1 MDFDDTRDEHE
12 FRLLVRSYLE
22 STFPRRP
29 PGSGGGRIYH
39 EGDEAA
45 WIADAKATQLRLY
58 EDGWAGITWPRQYGG
73 RGGTSIQNSI
83 WNQEVVDFDVN
94 VGSFAMGI
102 GMAGPTIMAH
112 GTDDQKHRYLAP
124 MLSGQEFWVQ
134 LFSEP
139 GAGSDLANIGTK
151 AVRDGDDFVITG
163 QKVWTSSAQF
173 GDFGILLA
181 RTNPDAPKHRGIT
194 YFLVDMSSPG
204 IDIRP
209 LVQIT
214 GARHFSEVF
223 LDDVRV
229 PRSAVLGEVDGGWG
243 VAMTTLA
250 YERGLIGGGGAGS
263 FKWPEL
269 ERLAEATG
277 GGSDPLMRQRL
288 AKAYTNFEIM
298 KFLRYR
304 IQTALSK
311 GERPGTES
319 SVMKL
324 FIAQH
329 LAEVTNLA
337 LSMDGADALLD
348 GADGRDRGLWVRQWL
363 QAVSVRIAGGSDE
376 VQRNVLGERVLG
388 LPAEPRVDKDVP
400 FNQQNKSRP

>member
-1 MDFDDTRDEHE
+1 MDFDDTRDERE
-12 FRLLVRSYLE
+12 FRLLVRGYLE
-22 STFPRRP
+22 STFQRRAA
-29 PGSGGGRIYH
+29 GTGGGRIYH
-39 EGDEAA
+39 EGDEGA
-45 WIADAKATQLRLY
+45 WIADAKATQLKLY
-58 EDGWAGITWPRQYGG
+58 EDGWAGITWPKKYGG
-73 RGGTSIQNSI
+73 RGGSSIQSSI
-83 WNQEVVDFDVN
+83 WNQEVADFDVN

-112 GTDDQKHRYLAP
+112 GTDEQKERYLAP

-139 GAGSDLANIGTK
+139 GAGSDLANISTK
-151 AVRDGDDFVITG
+151 AVRDGDEFVVTG

-181 RTNPDAPKHRGIT
+181 RTNPDQPKHRGIT
-194 YFLVDMSSPG
+194 YFLLDMSSPG

-214 GARHFSEVF
+214 GATHFSEVF
-223 LDDVRV
+223 LDEVRV
-229 PRSAVLGEVDGGWG
+229 PASAVLGEVDGGWG

-269 ERLAEATG
+269 ERLARETN
-277 GGSDPLMRQRL
+277 SQNDPLLRQAL
-288 AKAYTNFEIM
+288 ARAYTNFEIM

-329 LAEVTNLA
+329 LRDVTNLA
-337 LSMDGADALLD
+337 LGMDGADAMLD
-348 GADGRDRGLWVRQWL
+348 GADARERGLWVRQWL

-388 LPAEPRVDKDVP
+388 LPPEPRVDKDVP
-400 FNQQNKSRP
+400 FNQPNKTRS